1 MNTETLSLFLA
12 LLAVVAQLAT
22 AAAIVLAI
30 GGRFSPTLRTV
41 RHQAV
46 EAVAPS
52 ALTLAFLVAAVCMA
66 GSLYFS
72 EVAHFPPCHL
82 CWLQRF
88 CMYPLVPILGYAA
101 WRQARGTRPLAAV
114 LASLGAV
121 IATYHVLLERNPQ
134 WESSVCDPKNPCTL
148 IWVERLGYLTIPT
161 MALSGF
167 LLILT
172 LLAVSRAGD
181 RLDGDDDLSD
191 SPPGARGC
199 PPDNGG
205 VSRQRRSEVHGHR

>member
-1 MNTETLSLFLA
+1 VDTETVSLFLA
-12 LLAVVAQLAT
+12 LLAVVAELAT
-22 AAAIVLAI
+22 LSAVVLAL
-30 GGRFSPTLRTV
+30 GGRFSPRLAELRD
-41 RHQAV
+41 QAV
-46 EAVAPS
+46 ASVTPS
-52 ALTLAFLVAAVCMA
+52 ALTLAFLVAAVCTA

-101 WRQARGTRPLAAV
+101 WKRPPGARPLAAV

-181 RLDGDDDLSD
+181 RLDDD
-191 SPPGARGC
+191 
-199 PPDNGG
+199 PPDLP
-205 VSRQRRSEVHGHR
+205 SPRSEVHGHH

>member
-1 MNTETLSLFLA
+1 MDTETVSLFLA
-12 LLAVVAQLAT
+12 LLAVVAELAT
-22 AAAIVLAI
+22 LTAVVLAV
-30 GGRFSPTLRTV
+30 GGRWSPRLAAV
-41 RHQAV
+41 RNQAV

-52 ALTLAFLVAAVCMA
+52 ALTLAFLVATVCMA

-72 EVAHFPPCHL
+72 EVAHFSPCRL

-101 WRQARGTRPLAAV
+101 WRRQARTARPIAAV
-114 LASLGAV
+114 LASIGAV

-167 LLILT
+167 VLILT
-172 LLAVSRAGD
+172 LLVISREEPT
-181 RLDGDDDLSD
+181 DGIHQAEAEVESGRR
-191 SPPGARGC
+191 GA
-199 PPDNGG
+199 
-205 VSRQRRSEVHGHR
+205 

>member
-1 MNTETLSLFLA
+1 VNTEAVSLFLA
-12 LLAVVAQLAT
+12 LLAVLAELGT
-22 AAAIVLAI
+22 VTGIVLAV
-30 GGRFSPTLRTV
+30 GGRFSPALR
-41 RHQAV
+41 RLRPPAV

-52 ALTLAFLVAAVCMA
+52 ALMLGSIVAAVCMA

-88 CMYPLVPILGYAA
+88 AMYPLVPILGFAA
-101 WRQARGTRPLAAV
+101 WRQSTGRTVGGIRAFAAV
-114 LASLGAV
+114 EAAVGAL
-121 IATYHVLLERNPQ
+121 ISTYHVALEHHPE

-148 IWVERLGYLTIPT
+148 IWVKRFGYLTIPA

-172 LLAVSRAGD
+172 LLAVSRAGEHIQVSD
-181 RLDGDDDLSD
+181 HSD
-191 SPPGARGC
+191 SAAARSRRGA
-199 PPDNGG
+199 
-205 VSRQRRSEVHGHR
+205 

>member
-1 MNTETLSLFLA
+1 VDTETVSLFLA
-12 LLAVVAQLAT
+12 LLAITAQVAT
-22 AAAIVLAI
+22 VAAVVLAV
-30 GGRFSPTLRTV
+30 GRRFSPRLTELRD
-41 RHQAV
+41 RAF

-52 ALTLAFLVAAVCMA
+52 ALTLAFLVAAVCTA

-101 WRQARGTRPLAAV
+101 WTHEGRIRPFAAALAAI
-114 LASLGAV
+114 GAV
-121 IATYHVLLERNPQ
+121 IAAYHVLLERNPQ

-167 LLILT
+167 FLILT

-181 RLDGDDDLSD
+181 RLE
-191 SPPGARGC
+191 SPPSEE
-199 PPDNGG
+199 P
-205 VSRQRRSEVHGHR
+205 RSEVHGHH

>member
-1 MNTETLSLFLA
+1 MNTGTVSLFLA

-22 AAAIVLAI
+22 LTAVLLAV
-30 GGRFSPTLRTV
+30 GGRLAPRLAELRNQT
-41 RHQAV
+41 V

-52 ALTLAFLVAAVCMA
+52 ALTLAFLVAAVCTA

-72 EVAHFPPCHL
+72 EVAHYPPCHL

-88 CMYPLVPILGYAA
+88 GMYPLVPILGYAA
-101 WRQARGTRPLAAV
+101 WRQARWIRPLAAG
-114 LASLGAV
+114 LASIGAV

-181 RLDGDDDLSD
+181 RLDAPSDL
-191 SPPGARGC
+191 PIP
-199 PPDNGG
+199 
-205 VSRQRRSEVHGHR
+205 RSEVHGHH

>member
-1 MNTETLSLFLA
+1 MNTETVSLFLA

-22 AAAIVLAI
+22 AAAIVLTV

-41 RHQAV
+41 RHQAI

-82 CWLQRF
+82 CWLQRY
-88 CMYPLVPILGYAA
+88 CMYPLVPILGFAA
-101 WRQARGTRPLAAV
+101 WRRQPRVTRPLAAV
-114 LASLGAV
+114 LAGIGGV

-181 RLDGDDDLSD
+181 RLDDDPSDLD
-191 SPPGARGC
+191 PA
-199 PPDNGG
+199 
-205 VSRQRRSEVHGHR
+205 RSEVHGHR

>member
-1 MNTETLSLFLA
+1 
-12 LLAVVAQLAT
+12 
-22 AAAIVLAI
+22 
-30 GGRFSPTLRTV
+30 
-41 RHQAV
+41 
-46 EAVAPS
+46 
-52 ALTLAFLVAAVCMA
+52 MA

-82 CWLQRF
+82 CWLQRY
-88 CMYPLVPILGYAA
+88 CMYPLVPILGFAA
-101 WRQARGTRPLAAV
+101 WRQAGWIRPLAAGA
-114 LASLGAV
+114 LAAIGAV
-121 IATYHVLLERNPQ
+121 IATYHVLLERNPH

-181 RLDGDDDLSD
+181 RLTTRPTSLEERSSWPPLSPSQEVRRRRRPQEAAAVAVD
-191 SPPGARGC
+191 RRRRPRARPGRGGRSC
-199 PPDNGG
+199 PPAAPTTTT
-205 VSRQRRSEVHGHR
+205 SRRPPASRRPGR